1 MNKTII
7 QSALTMSEP
16 DPYIHS
22 EANIPKYLSFGM
34 DKFLAAITTDMV
46 KMKAASGLS
55 ELDIATHC
63 TLYYLFH
70 FWRFAKTIYDF
81 SPTFLAMLE
90 QTEDAPIYPDILKRL
105 PYRDFVMSLP
115 SGLDYDGMFVH
126 IEFDESYGA
135 NDVDTLFLLCPF
147 KSSSSPNN
155 ISYTLEMQWVL
166 SKKMFRKTYRD
177 YKTAMDDAAKNGEG
191 RSGDITIHS
200 APDDQPI
207 VDIDARNADYTLKER
222 LLCIAV
228 AASYYLASKNAEIK
242 EVKIPQSQRTIA
254 PVKGKGRPK
263 RVAIKAYQVGY
274 TFGKSFEQQVTAQNT
289 VRDQA
294 VGQRNGLTV
303 RPHVRRAHWH
313 HYWTGAGRTILEVRW
328 IQPTL
333 VLPNEKKE
341 TELATI
347 RKVSGDSASTTSV

>member
-1 MNKTII
+1 MVSAHRNSLGARFRLITSNLRLTKLYLCGII
-7 QSALTMSEP
+7 ERKQTTGLRFSWK
-16 DPYIHS
+16 
-22 EANIPKYLSFGM
+22 IP
-34 DKFLAAITTDMV
+34 
-46 KMKAASGLS
+46 
-55 ELDIATHC
+55 
-63 TLYYLFH
+63 
-70 FWRFAKTIYDF
+70 
-81 SPTFLAMLE
+81 
-90 QTEDAPIYPDILKRL
+90 Q
-105 PYRDFVMSLP
+105 
-115 SGLDYDGMFVH
+115 
-126 IEFDESYGA
+126 
-135 NDVDTLFLLCPF
+135 N
-147 KSSSSPNN
+147 
-155 ISYTLEMQWVL
+155 
-166 SKKMFRKTYRD
+166 
-177 YKTAMDDAAKNGEG
+177 
-191 RSGDITIHS
+191 
-200 APDDQPI
+200 
-207 VDIDARNADYTLKER
+207 
-222 LLCIAV
+222 
-228 AASYYLASKNAEIK
+228 LASKIAEIK

-313 HYWTGAGRTILEVRW
+313 HYWTGAGHTILEVRW